1 MSLTLSHPNAA
12 PAATPDPAFV
22 LAKAVVRAAQA
33 LGLSQADLAT
43 VIGLSPASVSRLKD
57 GALGLSGKPFEL
69 AACLVRV
76 FRSLD
81 AIVGGDRAS
90 MAAWMRNANTDLNAT
105 PREAIRD
112 VAGLVAVMDYLDARR
127 GKL

>member
-1 MSLTLSHPNAA
+1 MHSAQRLLQPQAETGVL
-12 PAATPDPAFV
+12 
-22 LAKAVVRAAQA
+22 LAKAVIRSAQA

-57 GALGLSGKPFEL
+57 GTLTLTGKPFEL

-81 AIVGGDRAS
+81 AIAGGDGETMRS
-90 MAAWMRNANTDLNAT
+90 WMRNPNHDLNAVPAT
-105 PREAIRD
+105 MLRD
-112 VAGLVAVMDYLDARR
+112 VAGLVTVMAYLDAARAPV
-127 GKL
+127 